1 MLALDYENEN
11 YQCIF
16 CRNLQNFYEFKNDR
30 ARIDALAGQKLNAIR
45 KDLNKDQL
53 FETRVYDNDF
63 YMPQIGDEVIYFF

>member
-16 CRNLQNFYEFKNDR
+16 CRNLQNFHEFKNDR